1 MQRAIRSHLEGAVD
15 KTNSSADETCSARVS
30 RAGPRISL
38 SARKEDR
45 QDPPDATVPRRAR
58 IALISK
64 STGGRDGAEV
74 RQV

>member
-1 MQRAIRSHLEGAVD
+1 MQKAIQSHLEGAVD

-38 SARKEDR
+38 SAREDR
-45 QDPPDATVPRRAR
+45 QDPPDTTVPRRAR

-64 STGGRDGAEV
+64 STRGRKGAEV
-74 RQV
+74 RRV